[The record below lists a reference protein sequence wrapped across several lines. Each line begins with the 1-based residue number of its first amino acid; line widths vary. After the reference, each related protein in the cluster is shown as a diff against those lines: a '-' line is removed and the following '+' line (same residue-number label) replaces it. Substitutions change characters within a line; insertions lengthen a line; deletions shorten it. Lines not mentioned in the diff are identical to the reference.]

1 MSNTFN
7 EVEFKNEIVQIINKY
22 GELHGQSQ
30 RKNIMSALTEV
41 YIEMLRTTLSDRAE
55 AKKFFEKILDES
67 FV

>member
-7 EVEFKNEIVQIINKY
+7 GVEFNNEIVQIINKY

-30 RKNIMSALTEV
+30 RKNIMSELTEV

-55 AKKFFEKILDES
+55 AKKIFEQILDVA